1 MARKKESPQK
11 AAMRE
16 IMHSYLKENDNRSHR
31 IPQEGTLWHGHIRQ
45 YGQTTFHRQT
55 MIK

>member
-16 IMHSYLKENDNRSHR
+16 IMHSYLKENDNRNYR
-31 IPQEGTLWHGHIRQ
+31 IPQEGTLWHGHIR
-45 YGQTTFHRQT
+45 
-55 MIK
+55 